1 MLLHSSRARGW
12 EPVAFLLMDIS
23 FSFSRCSGERP
34 YKCQTCERTFTLKHS
49 LVRHQR
55 IHQKARHSKHHGKDS
70 DKDERAE
77 EDSEDESTHSA
88 NNPVSE
94 NEADSAPGTSNHV
107 AITRSRKENPA
118 NSEKDCSQEEKT
130 TVEQA
135 AESSHSTPEE
145 QASPG
150 ETDSESPAALVQDL
164 LELCAKRPAP
174 ILAATEGASQL
185 LGME

>member
-1 MLLHSSRARGW
+1 MLT
-12 EPVAFLLMDIS
+12 DIS
-23 FSFSRCSGERP
+23 FLFFHRSGERP

-88 NNPVSE
+88 NNPASE
-94 NEADSAPGTSNHV
+94 NEAESAPSTSNHV
-107 AITRSRKENPA
+107 AITRSRKESSA
-118 NSEKDCSQEEKT
+118 SSGQECGQEEKAAA
-130 TVEQA
+130 EQA
-135 AESSHSTPEE
+135 AEPSTLKE
-145 QASPG
+145 QVSAG
-150 ETDSESPAALVQDL
+150 EADPQSPAAIVQDL
-164 LELCAKRPAP
+164 LELCGKRPAP
-174 ILAATEGASQL
+174 ILAAADGASQL

>member
-1 MLLHSSRARGW
+1 M
-12 EPVAFLLMDIS
+12 LMDIS
-23 FSFSRCSGERP
+23 FSFSCCSGERP

-94 NEADSAPGTSNHV
+94 NEADSAPSTSNHV
-107 AITRSRKENPA
+107 AITRSRKEN
-118 NSEKDCSQEEKT
+118 SGKDCNQEEKA
-130 TVEQA
+130 A
-135 AESSHSTPEE
+135 AEQPSEPSHSTPKE
-145 QASPG
+145 QVSSG
-150 ETDSESPAALVQDL
+150 ETDPQSPAALVQDL
-164 LELCAKRPAP
+164 LELCTKRPAP
-174 ILAATEGASQL
+174 ILAATDSASQL